1 MLSVT
6 PQERLALGVTAL
18 LLAAGAGAR
27 VLTPGPAPVQWE
39 QKAHAASDTKGV
51 DAAATRRAAERALAK
66 ERIRAEPLR
75 PGERIDPNRASVD
88 EIDRLPR
95 IGPALAARIVERR
108 AAHGPFRSLADLDS
122 VPGVGPALLREIAP
136 SLQLPASPARGSR
149 RGGAAAKGA
158 LLDLNR
164 ATTEELD
171 ALPGIGP
178 VLARRIVERREASG
192 PFRSV
197 EDLEQV
203 PGIGPALREKLAASV
218 RAGP

>member
-6 PQERLALGVTAL
+6 PQERLALGVTVL

-27 VLTPGPAPVQWE
+27 ALAPNPPSEPWIQNS
-39 QKAHAASDTKGV
+39 AAASDTQV
-51 DAAATRRAAERALAK
+51 DDPRATRAAAGKALAREK
-66 ERIRAEPLR
+66 VRSTPLAA
-75 PGERIDPNRASVD
+75 GERIDLNRATAD

-108 AAHGPFRSLADLDS
+108 TTHGPFRSLADLDS
-122 VPGVGPALLREIAP
+122 VAGVGPALLREVEP
-136 SLQLPASPARGSR
+136 HLQLPAASAVARATGARG
-149 RGGAAAKGA
+149 A
-158 LLDLNR
+158 LVDVNR
-164 ATTEELD
+164 ASVEELD

-178 VLARRIVERREASG
+178 VLARRVVQWRQEKG

-197 EDLEQV
+197 DELEQV
-203 PGIGPALREKLAASV
+203 PGIGPAMLRNLSGSL